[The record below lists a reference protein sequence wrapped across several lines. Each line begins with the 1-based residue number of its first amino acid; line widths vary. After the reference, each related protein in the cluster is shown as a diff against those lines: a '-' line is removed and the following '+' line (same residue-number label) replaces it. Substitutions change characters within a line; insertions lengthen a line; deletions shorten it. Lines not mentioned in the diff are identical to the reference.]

1 MKENKA
7 NIFLT
12 ATSVISMF
20 ILLIGTTFSYFSV
33 SNKSKYD
40 AVSVEANKI
49 NLALS
54 ISPLYTG
61 HKLIPTNDKDIMK
74 AYENKCVDLYTNG
87 ACIAY
92 TLELTNFSSKQDI
105 IGHIDF
111 TVNGIQNLSYMVL
124 DEKDNVYLDKTAIIG
139 NTMGMPLGSNFV
151 LDATKTSPASKKF
164 TLIVW
169 LTNLPDKDQTDFDAG
184 GSFEAAVSYESVFG
198 NKLTATVNGFGEEN
212 GSVSELGGN
221 DS

>member
-33 SNKSKYD
+33 SNRSKYD

-74 AYENKCVDLYTNG
+74 AYENKCVDLYNFG

-124 DEKDNVYLDKTAIIG
+124 DEKDNVYLDKTAING

-169 LTNLPDKDQTDFDAG
+169 LTNLPDEDQNDFDAG